1 MDSIVR
7 RDLDGIYFSVIR
19 NDRYESLCFSDLTED
34 EMNTV
39 MEGRSEVWLK
49 SMCVLL
55 GKCIREIGD
64 TFDLV
69 CCNKDEDIDIS
80 DSRIKECALYKEA
93 DECGKYATCKMCS
106 ANAI

>member
-7 RDLDGIYFSVIR
+7 RDLDGIYFGVMR
-19 NDRYESLCFSDLTED
+19 NGEYETLCFSDLTED
-34 EMNTV
+34 EMNIV
-39 MEGRSEVWLK
+39 INGKSKEWLK

-55 GKCIREIGD
+55 GKKIREIGD
-64 TFDLV
+64 TLDLV

-93 DECGKYATCKMCS
+93 GECGKYATCKMCS